1 MSSIRR
7 ELRPPALLFGGSD
20 SKSGHHSGIQSRF
33 SLLLHAAACYKIF
46 MATPLTI
53 GFLGAGKMATA
64 LARGFVRAEIAT
76 PKHIIAGDVSPAART
91 TFTRETG
98 AKTTAANADVLKFA
112 SVLIL
117 AVKPDQVAGVLTD
130 LRGGFARDH
139 LLISIAAGV
148 MLAKMEAALPAGA
161 RVIRVM
167 PNTPAL
173 VGEAAA
179 AFALGKSATVADGEL
194 AKKLLSA
201 VGVAFQVKEPLLDA
215 VTGLSGSGPAYV
227 YQFIEALS
235 DGGVAAGL
243 PRDVATR
250 LAAQTVLGAAKMVL
264 ETGQHP
270 GALKD
275 QVTSPGGTTIEGLH
289 ELEKG
294 QLRATVMSAV
304 RVATEKSKKLGQG

>member
-1 MSSIRR
+1 
-7 ELRPPALLFGGSD
+7 
-20 SKSGHHSGIQSRF
+20 
-33 SLLLHAAACYKIF
+33 
-46 MATPLTI
+46 MATQLKI

-64 LARGFVRAEIAT
+64 LAKGFVRAEMVSAKEVIAAD
-76 PKHIIAGDVSPAART
+76 PFDAARKH
-91 TFTRETG
+91 FAAETG
-98 AKTTAANADVLKFA
+98 AKTAAANLEVAMA
-112 SVLIL
+112 ANVLIL
-117 AVKPDQVAGVLTD
+117 ATKPDQAAAALAEISGAFTKK
-130 LRGGFARDH
+130 H

-148 MLAKMEAALPAGA
+148 TLAKLENSLPAGA

-173 VGEAAA
+173 VGAGASG
-179 AFALGKSATVADGEL
+179 FALGKNATAADGEL
-194 AKKLLSA
+194 AKKFLSA
-201 VGVAFQVKEPLLDA
+201 VGVAFQVKESLLDA

-243 PRDVATR
+243 PRDIATK
-250 LAAQTVLGAAKMVL
+250 LAAQTVLGGAKMVL

-275 QVTSPGGTTIEGLH
+275 QVTSPGGTTIEGVH

-294 QLRATVMSAV
+294 RLRATVISAV
-304 RVATEKSKKLGQG
+304 RAAAEKSKKLGQN

>member
-1 MSSIRR
+1 
-7 ELRPPALLFGGSD
+7 
-20 SKSGHHSGIQSRF
+20 
-33 SLLLHAAACYKIF
+33 
-46 MATPLTI
+46 MATKSNI

-64 LARGFVRAEIAT
+64 LAKGFVRAEIVF
-76 PKHIIAGDVSPAART
+76 PKEIIASARSAA
-91 TFTRETG
+91 TRNFFAKETG
-98 AKTTAANADVLKFA
+98 AKAVASNTDVLKFA
-112 SVLIL
+112 NVIIL
-117 AVKPDQVAGVLTD
+117 GVKPIQVIEVL
-130 LRGGFARDH
+130 AEQRDNFTKQH

-148 MLAKMEAALPAGA
+148 TLVKLENNLSNGTP
-161 RVIRVM
+161 VIRVM

-173 VGEAAA
+173 VGEAAS
-179 AFALGKSATVADGEL
+179 AFALGKNATAADGEI

-201 VGVAFQVKEPLLDA
+201 IGVAFQVKESLLDA

-243 PRDVATR
+243 PRDIATK

-289 ELEKG
+289 ALEKG
-294 QLRATVMSAV
+294 KLRATVMSAV
-304 RVATEKSKKLGQG
+304 RAATEKSKKLGQS

>member
-1 MSSIRR
+1 
-7 ELRPPALLFGGSD
+7 
-20 SKSGHHSGIQSRF
+20 
-33 SLLLHAAACYKIF
+33 
-46 MATPLTI
+46 MATASTI

-64 LARGFVRAEIAT
+64 LAKGFIRAEIVF
-76 PKHIIAGDVSPAART
+76 PKEIIAGDPSEIALKNFAK
-91 TFTRETG
+91 ETG
-98 AKTTAANADVLKFA
+98 VKTAASNAEVLKFA
-112 SVLIL
+112 NIAIL
-117 AVKPDQVAGVLTD
+117 AVKPDQAAGVLAG
-130 LRGGFARDH
+130 LRGSFTKQH

-148 MLAKMEAALPAGA
+148 TIAKLEAALPAGA

-173 VGEAAA
+173 VGESAS
-179 AFALGKSATVADGEL
+179 AFALGQSATAADGEL

-201 VGVAFQVKEPLLDA
+201 VGVAFQVKENLLDA

-235 DGGVAAGL
+235 DGGVASGL
-243 PRDVATR
+243 PRDIATK
-250 LAAQTVLGAAKMVL
+250 LAAQTVLGGAKMVL

-294 QLRATVMSAV
+294 KLRAAVMSAV
-304 RVATEKSKKLGQG
+304 RAATEKSKKLGQS

>member
-1 MSSIRR
+1 
-7 ELRPPALLFGGSD
+7 
-20 SKSGHHSGIQSRF
+20 
-33 SLLLHAAACYKIF
+33 
-46 MATPLTI
+46 MAMQLKI

-64 LARGFVRAEIAT
+64 LAKGFVRAEMVF
-76 PKHIIAGDVSPAART
+76 PREIIAADPFDTARKH
-91 TFTRETG
+91 FTNETG
-98 AKTTAANADVLKFA
+98 AKTSVANLEVAQAAT
-112 SVLIL
+112 VLIL
-117 AVKPDQVAGVLTD
+117 ATKPDQVAAALAEISGVFTKK
-130 LRGGFARDH
+130 H

-148 MLAKMEAALPAGA
+148 TLAKLEKNLPAGA

-173 VGEAAA
+173 VGAGAS
-179 AFALGKSATVADGEL
+179 AFALGKNATAADGEL

-201 VGVAFQVKEPLLDA
+201 VGVAFQVKESLLDA

-243 PRDVATR
+243 PRDIATK
-250 LAAQTVLGAAKMVL
+250 LAAQTVLGGAKMVL

-289 ELEKG
+289 ALEKG
-294 QLRATVMSAV
+294 KMRATVMSAV
-304 RVATEKSKKLGQG
+304 RAATEKSKNLGQ

>member
-1 MSSIRR
+1 
-7 ELRPPALLFGGSD
+7 
-20 SKSGHHSGIQSRF
+20 
-33 SLLLHAAACYKIF
+33 
-46 MATPLTI
+46 MAQLKI

-64 LARGFVRAEIAT
+64 LASGFINTQLVGAKQIFAAD
-76 PKHIIAGDVSPAART
+76 PFAAARKQ
-91 TFTRETG
+91 FSAATG
-98 AKTTAANADVLKFA
+98 AKTFSANLDVAQAAT
-112 SVLIL
+112 VLIL
-117 AVKPDQVAGVLTD
+117 ATKPDQAAAALAEISSVFTKN
-130 LRGGFARDH
+130 H

-148 MLAKMEAALPAGA
+148 TLAKLENNLPAGA

-173 VGEAAA
+173 VGAGASG
-179 AFALGKSATVADGEL
+179 FATGKNATAADGEL

-201 VGVAFQVKEPLLDA
+201 VGVALPVQESWLDA

-243 PRDVATR
+243 PRDIATQ
-250 LAAQTVLGAAKMVL
+250 LAAQTVLGGAKMVL

-275 QVTSPGGTTIEGLH
+275 QVTSPGGTTIEGIH

-294 QLRATVMSAV
+294 KLRATVMSAV
-304 RVATEKSKKLGQG
+304 RAATEKSKKLGQGN